1 MHFLNSSYLCT
12 LSPVFWSFLF
22 DKIGSRKLIAKVDKK
37 VKSIIIGEDSEIE
50 EIVGDAEVE
59 GEHRPSEDEE
69 KDELSDFDLGDDE

>member
-1 MHFLNSSYLCT
+1 
-12 LSPVFWSFLF
+12 LF
-22 DKIGSRKLIAKVDKK
+22 DKIGPRKLIAKVDKK

-69 KDELSDFDLGDDE
+69 KDKLGDFDLGDDE